1 MGIWIM
7 AGVTFREAA
16 RKKLLWIAL
25 AAGFA
30 FLALFAT
37 GLHYQL
43 QAFTER
49 RPNPILQREVLS
61 TQLVVGLYAIT
72 MLSVL
77 MTVVTSVDTLSGEIS
92 SGTIQAVATKPVPR
106 WQLLIGKWL
115 GFAAML
121 TVFLIILVGGI
132 NALTY
137 SMGGVVARHLLSGLA
152 LIWMEGLLL
161 LSLTFLFGTYF
172 STITTGVMVLGLHGL
187 AFIGGWIEQMG
198 VLTQTPKAVN
208 VGIFASILMP
218 SESLWR
224 RAAYEMQ
231 SPLASASRFS
241 PFGAFSV
248 PSWTMVVYAGSYL
261 LIVLLLA
268 IRRFAKRDL

>member
-1 MGIWIM
+1 M

-43 QAFTER
+43 QAFAER
-49 RPNPILQREVLS
+49 GPNPILQREVLS

-121 TVFLIILVGGI
+121 TVFLVILVGGI
-132 NALTY
+132 NVLTY
-137 SMGGVVARHLLSGLA
+137 SMGGVVAHHLLRGLA

-172 STITTGVMVLGLHGL
+172 STISTGVTVLGLHGL

-198 VLTQTPKAVN
+198 ALTQTQKAVN
-208 VGIFASILMP
+208 VGIFASVLMP

-231 SPLASASRFS
+231 SPLASVSRFS

-248 PSWTMVVYAGSYL
+248 PSWMMVAYAATYL

>member
-1 MGIWIM
+1 M

-25 AAGFA
+25 AAGLA
-30 FLALFAT
+30 FLTLFAT
-37 GLHYQL
+37 ALHYQL
-43 QAFTER
+43 QAFAER
-49 RPNPILQREVLS
+49 RPNPIVQREVLS

-77 MTVVTSVDTLSGEIS
+77 MTVVTSADTLSGEIS

-106 WQLLIGKWL
+106 WHLLVGKWL

-121 TVFLIILVGGI
+121 TVFLVILVGGI

-137 SMGGVVARHLLSGLA
+137 SMGGVVARHLLVGLA
-152 LIWMEGLLL
+152 LIWLEGLLL

-172 STITTGVMVLGLHGL
+172 STVTTGVMVLGLHGL

-198 VLTQTPKAVN
+198 ALTQTQKAVN

-218 SESLWR
+218 SEAMWR

-241 PFGAFSV
+241 PFGTFSV
-248 PSWTMVVYAGSYL
+248 PSWTMVAYAAAYL

-268 IRRFAKRDL
+268 IRRFTRLDL